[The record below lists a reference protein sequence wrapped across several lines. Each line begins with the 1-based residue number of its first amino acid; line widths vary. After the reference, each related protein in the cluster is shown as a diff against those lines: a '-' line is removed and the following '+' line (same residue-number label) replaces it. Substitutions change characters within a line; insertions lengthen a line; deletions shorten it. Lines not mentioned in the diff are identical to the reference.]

1 MKTGSCSS
9 RKKKVRDEAR
19 TEAGG
24 SQILRE
30 LGGKSPSPGV
40 EVAQE
45 PHPKP
50 RANPTSGEERGV
62 EPQRPGQRGRIPALP
77 KSSSAVRR
85 GPSIPTARRGR
96 SEDRGLSAPTPLPAT
111 QFIALLSMRHTFL
124 LIRHMAQ
131 PCAAARGSSPPLS
144 SPTSEVKGQQGVHD

>member
-30 LGGKSPSPGV
+30 PGGKSPSPGV

-50 RANPTSGEERGV
+50 RANPKSREERGV
-62 EPQRPGQRGRIPALP
+62 EPQSTGQRGRIPALP
-77 KSSSAVRR
+77 KRSSAVRR
-85 GPSIPTARRGR
+85 SPSIPTARRGR
-96 SEDRGLSAPTPLPAT
+96 SAPKPLPAT
-111 QFIALLSMRHTFL
+111 QFIPLLSMRNTFL
-124 LIRHMAQ
+124 FIRHTAQ
-131 PCAAARGSSPPLS
+131 PRAAARGSSPPLS
-144 SPTSEVKGQQGVHD
+144 SPTSELKGQRGGA